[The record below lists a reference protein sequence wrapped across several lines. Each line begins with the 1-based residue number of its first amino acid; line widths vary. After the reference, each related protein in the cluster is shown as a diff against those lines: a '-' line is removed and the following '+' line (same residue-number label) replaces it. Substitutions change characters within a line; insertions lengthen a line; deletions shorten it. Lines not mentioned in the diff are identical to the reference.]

1 MKNAEQIMSEYEEI
15 TNGKTIPELEKELQH
30 QLDLGFDINDS
41 FPQHIL
47 DCISTIRFNEGKSET
62 LIYKPEV

>member
-41 FPQHIL
+41 FPQYIL

-62 LIYKPEV
+62 LIYKTEV